1 MKKLLVF
8 CLLFLSLGCYYW
20 FSQYKIKL
28 PATSTN
34 RVKVL
39 VLSYSRSGSSLLGDL
54 LSLSP
59 SSSYYFEPLR
69 RLKLKCRERLNNTEI
84 QPLLETIIGGL
95 LDCRPGVYN
104 RSRPQHRILH

>member
-8 CLLFLSLGCYYW
+8 CLLFLSLGCYFWFW
-20 FSQYKIKL
+20 FSQYKIRL
-28 PATSTN
+28 PATSTS

-59 SSSYYFEPLR
+59 SSSYYFEPLWQH
-69 RLKLKCRERLNNTEI
+69 RLDCDSRGNNSGVVSLME
-84 QPLLETIIGGL
+84 EVIGGIF
-95 LDCRPGVYN
+95 DCRPAQIN
-104 RSRPQHRILH
+104 NMHR